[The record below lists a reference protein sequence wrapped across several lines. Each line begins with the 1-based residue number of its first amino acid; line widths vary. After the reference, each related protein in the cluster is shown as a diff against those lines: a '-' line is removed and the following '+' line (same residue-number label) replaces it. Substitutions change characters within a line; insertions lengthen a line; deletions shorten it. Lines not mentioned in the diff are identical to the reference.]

1 MRSISFNIIIG
12 LGLGTFFST
21 EVLKYPIFSDRAYA
35 SIPIVAE
42 PKRLP
47 STFAPITT
55 NQIVE
60 LKGQTF
66 DKSLILKDYD
76 NKISSDFKVPEELHD
91 RVSFWFDIYTKYS
104 AQEEVIHHADYPWI
118 VFRVVDLRPILEA
131 KGNRWTKYHKA
142 VAYSKA
148 QRKEVKNTLTKLS
161 KRKSFKNLNKA
172 EKEIF
177 DKLSSI
183 PGNRKRVVKQ
193 ALNSIRTQVGQKN
206 FIESGIES
214 SSLYLP
220 ELEKVFTEKN
230 LPLELTRLPFVE
242 SSFNVSAVSKVGAS
256 GIWQVMPYIGKRLS
270 LFMTAAVDERN
281 SPVKAA
287 SSAAFILKQNKQ
299 ILKNWPLALTAYN
312 HGVGSLSKA
321 VKKTGSR
328 DLKYLIKNY
337 KAKSFG
343 FASQNFFAS
352 FIAVLHAEKYR
363 NLIYD
368 NISIQQ
374 PIQFRELKL
383 SKTLRLSQVIEL
395 TGLPAN
401 EFKKYNLDIKEDAYK
416 KNLRI
421 PRGFVVHIPHTAVEN
436 LKGKKLNLAKLLDE
450 APTKSL

>member
-1 MRSISFNIIIG
+1 
-12 LGLGTFFST
+12 
-21 EVLKYPIFSDRAYA
+21 
-35 SIPIVAE
+35 
-42 PKRLP
+42 
-47 STFAPITT
+47 
-55 NQIVE
+55 
-60 LKGQTF
+60 
-66 DKSLILKDYD
+66 
-76 NKISSDFKVPEELHD
+76 
-91 RVSFWFDIYTKYS
+91 
-104 AQEEVIHHADYPWI
+104 
-118 VFRVVDLRPILEA
+118 
-131 KGNRWTKYHKA
+131 
-142 VAYSKA
+142 
-148 QRKEVKNTLTKLS
+148 
-161 KRKSFKNLNKA
+161 
-172 EKEIF
+172 
-177 DKLSSI
+177 
-183 PGNRKRVVKQ
+183 
-193 ALNSIRTQVGQKN
+193 
-206 FIESGIES
+206 
-214 SSLYLP
+214 
-220 ELEKVFTEKN
+220 
-230 LPLELTRLPFVE
+230 
-242 SSFNVSAVSKVGAS
+242 
-256 GIWQVMPYIGKRLS
+256 
-270 LFMTAAVDERN
+270 MTAAVDERN

-416 KNLRI
+416 KNLR
-421 PRGFVVHIPHTAVEN
+421 
-436 LKGKKLNLAKLLDE
+436 
-450 APTKSL
+450 